1 MQDIIEAVDRQLLKG
16 ELTPDKF
23 VRKTNN
29 VRRDIYIVTHHDSP
43 NTMLEIGRLREISFR
58 EAGGG
63 TGKEADI
70 DSYDTAEKPF
80 KQLIVWDSE
89 DEEVVGGY
97 RYLEGYNIPVNENN
111 VPLSATSKLFH
122 FSDKFVHDYLRKTI
136 ELGRSFVQ
144 PKYQPTIDRK
154 KGLYS
159 LDNLWDGLG
168 SLVADNPDIEYFFG
182 KFTMYPSF
190 DRYARDV
197 ILYFLS
203 KYFYDQEE
211 LVRPY
216 HPLGLYHKT
225 EELESIFRYES
236 YEEDYKK
243 MVQVV
248 RSRGESIPPLVNS
261 YMNLSSTMKVFG
273 TSLNPNFGN
282 VEETAILIVLEDIY
296 PGKKNRYITNYK
308 GNNEKRH

>member
-23 VRKTNN
+23 IRKTNN
-29 VRRDIYIVTHHDSP
+29 VSRDIYIVTHHDSP

-80 KQLIVWDSE
+80 KQLIVWDSK
-89 DEEVVGGY
+89 DEEIVGGY
-97 RYLEGYNIPVNENN
+97 RYIEGYNIPVNENN

-122 FSDKFVHDYLRKTI
+122 FSDQFVSDYLRKTI

-154 KGLYS
+154 KGLY
-159 LDNLWDGLG
+159 
-168 SLVADNPDIEYFFG
+168 FFG

-190 DRYARDV
+190 NRYARDV
-197 ILYFLS
+197 ILYFLA
-203 KYFYDQEE
+203 KYFYDNEE

-225 EELESIFRYES
+225 EELEGIFRYES